1 MTRPPAAPFPLISA
15 QRQDLAT
22 IIRAAVTAVL
32 PERLI
37 TEQLTLSPPRDLL
50 LCAGQPIAFRGDP
63 LDLGRVNRIVVV
75 GAGKA
80 AAGFAAGLEH
90 LLGPT
95 RLATHRVEGVVS
107 VPAGCG
113 RQLRQIEV
121 RETRPPGFNLPTAAV
136 LAATEAMLDK
146 LSGLGP
152 DDLAVVLITG
162 GGSALLEAPIES
174 ISLETITRLTGHL
187 ATNGADIS
195 DINTIRRV
203 LSRVKGGGLAAAC
216 TTGRM
221 LAVVLSD
228 VIGDDLATIASGPCL
243 PSATDVAVI
252 ADLLHRYEVSRNDC
266 DRVLRG
272 IRHATSLQQ
281 GKPPAAQ
288 GDWTTPSG
296 CRVQHLLLG
305 SNATAVAAAAT
316 AAAACGYEVTS
327 ASTVTGAEH
336 ANDTGRRLART
347 SRDLVARCQREGRPL
362 AFIEGGEATVVV
374 PADHGQGGRNQ
385 QTVLA
390 AVHDALTGGK
400 NGWPNGL
407 LLASFGTDG
416 EDGPT
421 TAAGALSD
429 QSVAAALA
437 SQPAA
442 LAQAI
447 DRCDA
452 SPLLAATNGLIQTGP
467 TGTNVADVRII
478 LAQPTDSPDRRGQYA
493 LQCGPL
499 QHTLR
504 SPPEQP
510 HS

>member
-1 MTRPPAAPFPLISA
+1 MTCPPAAPFPLISA

-50 LCAGQPIAFRGDP
+50 LCADQPIAFGGDP
-63 LDLGRVNRIVVV
+63 LDLARVDRIVVV

-80 AAGFAAGLEH
+80 AVGFAAGLEQV
-90 LLGPT
+90 LGPA
-95 RLATHRVEGVVS
+95 RLARHRVEGVVS
-107 VPAGCG
+107 VPADCG
-113 RQLRQIEV
+113 RPLRQIEV
-121 RETRPPGFNLPTAAV
+121 RETRPPGSNLPTAVV
-136 LAATEAMLDK
+136 LAATEVMLDK
-146 LSGLGP
+146 LAGLGP

-162 GGSALLEAPIES
+162 GGSALLEAPVDG

-187 ATNGADIS
+187 ATSGADIS

-216 TTGRM
+216 TAGRM

-243 PSATDVAVI
+243 PAATDVEVI
-252 ADLLHRYEVSRNDC
+252 TALLHRYEVPQDDC

-272 IRHATSLQQ
+272 IHHAAAPLTPAPNLQ
-281 GKPPAAQ
+281 A

-336 ANDTGRRLART
+336 ADDTGRRLART
-347 SRDLVARCQREGRPL
+347 SRDLVARCQQEGRPL

-390 AVHDALTGGK
+390 AVQGSLTAGE
-400 NGWPNGL
+400 NTWPNGL

-421 TAAGALSD
+421 AAAGGFVD
-429 QSVAAALA
+429 QPVAAALA
-437 SQPAA
+437 REPTA
-442 LAQAI
+442 LIQAI

-452 SPLLAATNGLIQTGP
+452 SPLLAATDGLITTGP

-478 LAQPTDSPDRRGQYA
+478 LVQPADSLA
-493 LQCGPL
+493 
-499 QHTLR
+499 
-504 SPPEQP
+504 
-510 HS
+510 

>member
-1 MTRPPAAPFPLISA
+1 MTCPPAAPFPLVSA

-22 IIRAAVTAVL
+22 IITAAVTAVL

-37 TEQLTLSPPRDLL
+37 TEQLTLSPSRDLL
-50 LCAGQPIAFRGDP
+50 LCAGQPIAFRADP
-63 LDLGRVNRIVVV
+63 LDLARVDRIVVV

-90 LLGPT
+90 VLGPT
-95 RLATHRVEGVVS
+95 RLATHRVEGMVS

-113 RQLRQIEV
+113 RQLKQIEV
-121 RETRPPGFNLPTAAV
+121 RETRPPGSNLPTSAV

-146 LSGLGP
+146 LAGLGP

-162 GGSALLEAPIES
+162 GASALLEAPVEG
-174 ISLETITRLTGHL
+174 ISLEAITRLTDHL

-195 DINTIRRV
+195 SINTIRRV

-216 TTGRM
+216 TAGRM

-228 VIGDDLATIASGPCL
+228 VLGDDLTTIASGPCL
-243 PSATDVAVI
+243 PAATDVEVI
-252 ADLLHRYEVSRNDC
+252 TALLNRYEVPRDDC
-266 DRVLRG
+266 NLVLHAA
-272 IRHATSLQQ
+272 RHATATPQTT
-281 GKPPAAQ
+281 PPLAQ
-288 GDWTTPSG
+288 GHWTTPSG
-296 CRVQHLLLG
+296 CQVQHLLLG
-305 SNATAVAAAAT
+305 RNATAVAAAAT
-316 AAAACGYEVTS
+316 AATACGYEVTS
-327 ASTVTGAEH
+327 ANTVTVAEH
-336 ANDTGRRLART
+336 ANDTGRRLARK
-347 SRDLVARCQREGRPL
+347 SRELVARCQQQGRPL

-390 AVHDALTGGK
+390 AVQDSLTARE
-400 NGWPNGL
+400 NTWPDGL

-421 TAAGALSD
+421 AAAGGFSD
-429 QSVAAALA
+429 QPVAAALA
-437 SQPAA
+437 REPAA

-452 SPLLAATNGLIQTGP
+452 SPLLAATDGLIKTGP
-467 TGTNVADVRII
+467 TGTNVADIRII
-478 LAQPTDSPDRRGQYA
+478 LVQPADSLA
-493 LQCGPL
+493 
-499 QHTLR
+499 
-504 SPPEQP
+504 
-510 HS
+510 